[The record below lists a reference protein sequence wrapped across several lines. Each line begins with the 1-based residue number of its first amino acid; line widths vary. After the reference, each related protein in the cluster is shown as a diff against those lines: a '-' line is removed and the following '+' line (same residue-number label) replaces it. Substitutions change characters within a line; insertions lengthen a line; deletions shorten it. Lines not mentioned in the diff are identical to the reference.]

1 MPLPARIG
9 VRNALAMDTFATLLE
24 RDRQA
29 VQLTIELAE
38 QADPA
43 DADRPTPCAGWDLAQ
58 LMAHLTSQQVGFAA
72 AARGAG
78 ADLAVWGPSDLDYRA
93 AAEDALAAFAE
104 PGLAERRFDLPEI
117 RSGGGFPA
125 PMAVSFHF
133 IDNVVH
139 AWDLAVTLGRPVPV
153 PDELARAALPV
164 ARAVPTGAS
173 RHQPGSAF
181 AAELPVP
188 DGASALEEIL
198 LLLGR
203 DPAWRPP
210 AE

>member
-1 MPLPARIG
+1 ML
-9 VRNALAMDTFATLLE
+9 LAVDTIAKLLE
-24 RDRQA
+24 HDRQA
-29 VQLTIELAE
+29 VRLTIDLAE
-38 QADPA
+38 QAGPA
-43 DADRPTPCAGWDLAQ
+43 DADRPTPCTGWNLAQ

-72 AARGAG
+72 AARGDG
-78 ADLAVWGPSDLDYRA
+78 ADLRAWGPTELGYRQ

-104 PGLAERRFDLPEI
+104 PGLAGRRFDLPEI

-153 PDELARAALPV
+153 PDDLARAALPV

-173 RHQPGSAF
+173 RNQPGAAF
-181 AAELPVP
+181 APELPVP
-188 DGASALEEIL
+188 DGASAMEEIL

-203 DPAWRPP
+203 NPAWRP
-210 AE
+210 AAG

>member
-1 MPLPARIG
+1 MLWR
-9 VRNALAMDTFATLLE
+9 VDTFPTLLE
-24 RDRQA
+24 HDRQA
-29 VQLTIELAE
+29 VRLTVELAE
-38 QADPA
+38 QAGPA
-43 DADRPTPCAGWDLAQ
+43 DADRPTPCAGWNLTQ
-58 LMAHLTSQQVGFAA
+58 LMAHLASQQVGFAA
-72 AARGAG
+72 AARGHG
-78 ADLAVWGPSDLDYRA
+78 ADLQVWGPTDLGYRQ
-93 AAEDALAAFAE
+93 AAEDAVAAFAE

-125 PMAVSFHF
+125 PMAVSFHL

-139 AWDLAVTLGRPVPV
+139 AWDLAVTLGRQVPV

-173 RHQPGSAF
+173 RNQPGAAF
-181 AAELPVP
+181 APDLPVP

-203 DPAWRPP
+203 DPAWRP
-210 AE
+210 AG

>member
-1 MPLPARIG
+1 
-9 VRNALAMDTFATLLE
+9 MDTFATLLE
-24 RDRQA
+24 HDRQA
-29 VQLTIELAE
+29 VRLTVELAE
-38 QADPA
+38 QAGPD
-43 DADRPTPCAGWDLAQ
+43 DAERPTPCAGWKLGQ

-78 ADLAVWGPSDLDYRA
+78 ADLMVWGPTDLGYRQ

-104 PGLAERRFDLPEI
+104 PGAAERRFDLPEI

-125 PMAVSFHF
+125 PMAVSFHL

-153 PDELARAALPV
+153 PDELARAALPI
-164 ARAVPTGAS
+164 AEAVPTGAS
-173 RHQPGSAF
+173 RQQPGAAF
-181 AAELPVP
+181 APGLPVP
-188 DGASALEEIL
+188 DGASPLERIL

-210 AE
+210 ST

>member
-1 MPLPARIG
+1 MRDALG
-9 VRNALAMDTFATLLE
+9 VDPFTTLLE
-24 RDRQA
+24 HDRQA
-29 VQLTIELAE
+29 VLLTVELAE
-38 QADPA
+38 QAGPA
-43 DADRPTPCAGWDLAQ
+43 DANRPTPCAGW
-58 LMAHLTSQQVGFAA
+58 HLTKLMTHLASQQVGFAA

-78 ADLAVWGPSDLDYRA
+78 ADLRVWGPTDLGYRQA
-93 AAEDALAAFAE
+93 AADALAAFAE

-133 IDNVVH
+133 LDNVVH

-153 PDELARAALPV
+153 PDELARAALPI

-173 RHQPGSAF
+173 RNQPGAAF
-181 AAELPVP
+181 GPDLPVP
-188 DGASALEEIL
+188 DGASAMEEIL

-203 DPAWRPP
+203 DPAWRP
-210 AE
+210 AAA